1 MKSFSLLLISLFF
14 IGNSNAQV
22 EISASM
28 GINFINS
35 PSLYD
40 YLNQNFPIPGEII
53 ESFNSSVIFSGEAG
67 YNLSESYQPAI
78 EAGYLIY
85 SYTSSGLNG
94 QYELS
99 YGNLMFSLI
108 NYYVITGEGFNFK
121 FGGGA
126 GIRFL
131 SADQSLPG
139 TGVTRTYTSTGFG
152 LLLRTEGNTLLS
164 GNIYAKIGAQ
174 LGYDINGEPENNSV
188 PIRNNASDENVNFN
202 SLSIGVSLGVSY
214 IF

>member
-1 MKSFSLLLISLFF
+1 MKLFFPLLIIFLFNCSSS
-14 IGNSNAQV
+14 GQV
-22 EISASM
+22 ELSASM
-28 GINFINS
+28 GINFSNV

-40 YLNQNFPIPGEII
+40 YINQYFPTPGETV
-53 ESFNSSVIFSGEAG
+53 EGFNASVVFSGEGG
-67 YNLSESYQPAI
+67 YNVSKSYQPAI

-94 QYELS
+94 QYEMA
-99 YGNLMFSLI
+99 YGNLMLSLL

-131 SADQSLPG
+131 SADESLPG
-139 TGVTRTYTSTGFG
+139 TGTTRTFTSTGYG
-152 LLLRTEGNTLLS
+152 LLLRVEGNTLLG

-174 LGYDINGEPENNSV
+174 ASYDINGEPENNGT
-188 PIRNNASDENVNFN
+188 PLTNNAVNENVNFN
-202 SLSIGVSLGVSY
+202 SLSIGLSLGVSY